1 MGPTLFAPVALGLAD
16 YQNASIPTVCEVVV
30 AKWDLVF
37 ENAKIFDGTADAPQ
51 VGDLAVADG
60 KVAARGADLDADQA
74 ERVIDAEGK
83 WLMPGLLDIH
93 THYDLEVELDPAL
106 PESLR
111 HGTTTAV
118 MSNCSLGLA
127 FGAQRRDGADPIVD
141 CFARVENMPKHVLRK
156 AADIAEDWDNSAD
169 YLAHLDELPLGVNV
183 VPLMPHSMLRIEAM
197 GLQDSIEREP
207 TDEELDTMCE
217 LLEDGMKQGYAGFS
231 TDALP
236 FHYLANDPN
245 RKSKIPT
252 QFGSYGELKRLTHI
266 VRKYDGVWQA
276 TPPKDSPPQILRN
289 FLLTSARL
297 YGKALRITAVAAMD
311 IVTNRALGFMGRM
324 LTWLMNSWLVNG
336 KFRLQALAAPFKVW
350 SEGAITPLAEEV
362 PELRRLN
369 EPDLEDRE
377 ARMAVLDDPEWI
389 ETFRKMW
396 FEGKSGWGLARI
408 KRWLRLEDH
417 TLTRDLNDM
426 FIESCPVDEWAGES
440 MQEIYERVLDFQ
452 DGEDVAR
459 SEDEREALDSFPDP
473 LPDDAEFFLHLL
485 REYDTDLYWYTYAAN
500 VDPDARRKLMMDPKL
515 LPGFSDSGAHL
526 TNMAFYDV
534 NLRALQMAQTG
545 GDADVAYTVRR
556 LTREPADFFG
566 LDAGRIEPGCEADIT
581 LVDPEA
587 LRDYESEESLRRIY
601 RDRFEHHQLVNR
613 SEGVVPMVVKGGE
626 VAFEDGD
633 FTDVVGQKKLGRC
646 LRSQRAPA
654 QVERLETAESPTD
667 AAAE

>member
-1 MGPTLFAPVALGLAD
+1 MAD
-16 YQNASIPTVCEVVV
+16 
-30 AKWDLVF
+30 WDLLIK
-37 ENAKIFDGTADAPQ
+37 NAKIFDGTGRAPEI
-51 VGDLAVADG
+51 GDLAVADAR
-60 KVAARGADLDADQA
+60 VAERGRDLDGDRA
-74 ERVIDAEGK
+74 ERVVDAKGK

-141 CFARVENMPKHVLRK
+141 CFARVENMPKHILRK
-156 AADIAEDWDNSAD
+156 AANIAEGWDNSAD

-197 GLQDSIEREP
+197 GLEDSISRDP

-252 QFGSYGELKRLTHI
+252 QFGSYGELKKLTHI

-297 YGKALRITAVAAMD
+297 YGRALRITAVAAMD
-311 IVTNRALGFMGRM
+311 IVTNRSLGFMGRV
-324 LTWLMNSWLVNG
+324 LTWLMNSWLVKGN
-336 KFRLQALAAPFKVW
+336 FRLQSLAAPFKVW

-362 PELRRLN
+362 PELRALN

-377 ARMAVLDDPEWI
+377 ARMAVLDDPEWQ
-389 ETFRKMW
+389 ETFREMW
-396 FEGKSGWGLARI
+396 YEGKRGWGLSRL

-417 TLTRDLNDM
+417 TLTRDLADM
-426 FIESCPVDEWAGES
+426 HIESCPVEAWAGES
-440 MQEIYERVLDFQ
+440 MQSIYERVLDFQ
-452 DGEDVAR
+452 GGEDVAR
-459 SEDEREALDSFPDP
+459 TGEERAALEAFPNP
-473 LPDDAEFFLHLL
+473 LPDDAEFFIHLL
-485 REYDTDLYWYTYAAN
+485 REYDTELYWYTYAAN
-500 VDPDARRKLMMDPKL
+500 VDPDARRKLTMAPNL

-534 NLRALQMAQTG
+534 NLRALRMAQTG
-545 GDADVAYTVRR
+545 GDDDVAYTVRR

-566 LDAGRIEPGCEADIT
+566 LDAGRIEPGSDADIT
-581 LVDPEA
+581 LIDPDA
-587 LRDYESEESLRRIY
+587 LRAYEAEDNLKRIY
-601 RDRFEHHQLVNR
+601 RDKFEHHQLVNR
-613 SEGVVPMVVKGGE
+613 SEGVVPMVIKGGE
-626 VAFEDGD
+626 VAFEDGE
-633 FTDVVGQKKLGRC
+633 FTDVVGQQKLGRC

-654 QVERLETAESPTD
+654 EVQKLGTD
-667 AAAE
+667 TPRTEAAAE

>member
-1 MGPTLFAPVALGLAD
+1 LPEDVT
-16 YQNASIPTVCEVVV
+16 V
-30 AKWDLVF
+30 AKWDLLF
-37 ENAKIFDGTADAPQ
+37 KNAKIFDGTGNAPEI
-51 VGDLAVADG
+51 GDLAVANG
-60 KVAARGADLDADQA
+60 KVVARGPDLSGEDVD
-74 ERVIDAEGK
+74 RVIDAEGK

-127 FGAQRRDGADPIVD
+127 FGAQRQDGADPIVD

-156 AADIAEDWDNSAD
+156 AADLAEDWDNSAD
-169 YLAHLDELPLGVNV
+169 YLKHLDELPLGMNV

-197 GLQDSIEREP
+197 GLQDSISREP
-207 TDEELDTMCE
+207 TDAELDHMCE
-217 LLEDGMKQGYAGFS
+217 LLEDGMKQGYVGFS

-252 QFGSYGELKRLTHI
+252 QFGSYGELKQLTHI
-266 VRKYDGVWQA
+266 VREYDGVWQA
-276 TPPKDSPPQILRN
+276 TPPKDNPPQILRN
-289 FLLTSARL
+289 FLLTSSRL

-311 IVTNRALGFMGRM
+311 IVTNRALGFMGRV
-324 LTWLMNSWLVNG
+324 LTWLMNSWLVKGN
-336 KFRLQALAAPFKVW
+336 FRLQSLAAPFKVW

-362 PELRRLN
+362 PELRALN

-377 ARMAVLDDPEWI
+377 ARTEVLDDPEWRQM
-389 ETFRKMW
+389 FRDMW
-396 FEGKSGWGLARI
+396 FEGKRGWGLSRI

-426 FIESCPVDEWAGES
+426 HIESCPVDAWAGES
-440 MQEIYERVLDFQ
+440 MQEIYERVLRFQ
-452 DGEDVAR
+452 EGKDVAR
-459 SEDEREALDSFPDP
+459 GDTEREALASFPDP
-473 LPDDAEFFLHLL
+473 LSDDADFFLHLL

-500 VDPDARRKLMMDPKL
+500 VDPDARRKLTMAPNL

-556 LTREPADFFG
+556 LTREPAEFFG
-566 LDAGRIEPGCEADIT
+566 LDVGHIELDSEADIT
-581 LVDPEA
+581 LVDPKA
-587 LRDYESEESLRRIY
+587 LRAYEPEENIQSIY
-601 RDRFEHHQLVNR
+601 RDKFEHHQLVNR
-613 SEGVVPMVVKGGE
+613 SEGVVPIVVKSGH
-626 VAFEDGD
+626 VVFEDGE
-633 FTDVVGQKKLGRC
+633 FTDIVGEVKLGRC
-646 LRSQRAPA
+646 LRNQRAPA
-654 QVERLETAESPTD
+654 QIERLETDVTSTE